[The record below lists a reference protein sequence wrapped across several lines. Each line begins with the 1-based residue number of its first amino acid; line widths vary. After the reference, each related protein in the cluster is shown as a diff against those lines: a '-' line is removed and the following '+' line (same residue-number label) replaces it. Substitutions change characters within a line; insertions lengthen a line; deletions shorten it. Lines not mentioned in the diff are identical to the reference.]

1 MTRLSALLIAFTV
14 SQARAD
20 APMTPPVDHVA
31 RSPNGRCTARAG
43 VAAAQVRVSGRAP
56 DGRAVAWSVPG
67 WHRDLL
73 VGNDCRWLGVGY
85 EGLNLL
91 NLGDGD
97 AATPVMT
104 FHADGGPARVV
115 RLGELYPDLSVLPR
129 TVSHWSWNRGTEWD
143 GRRWTVHTV
152 DGRVLAFAP

>member
-1 MTRLSALLIAFTV
+1 MIRLSALLLAFAV
-14 SQARAD
+14 PQARAD
-20 APMTPPVDHVA
+20 APLPPPVDQVV
-31 RSPNGRCTARAG
+31 RSPNGRCTARAE
-43 VAAAQVRVSGRAP
+43 VAAAAVRVSGRAP
-56 DGRAVAWSVPG
+56 DGRAVAWGVPG

-73 VGNDCRWLGVGY
+73 VGNDCRRLGVGY

-91 NLGDGD
+91 NPGDGD

-104 FHADGGPARVV
+104 FHRNGGSARVV

-129 TVSHWSWNRGTEWD
+129 TASHWSWHQGTGWD